1 MRDIRNRLIEATYQ
15 EVYEK
20 GYHAASLA
28 SILHLANAKKGSVY
42 HYFSSKKEMVLVMI
56 NEKIKERI
64 ENNWKE
70 LESCTTNILDLLI
83 SILKDTTTRDFTK
96 GCPLGNLLQE
106 CSGEDSDFS
115 DLLNQIL
122 GNWSELFEQTL
133 KKAFEAGEIVEIN
146 FKNCA
151 LFLIASLEGAL
162 LISKS
167 SGSSKEFDI
176 CINQL
181 ELYLLSFKKSS

>member
-1 MRDIRNRLIEATYQ
+1 MSDIRNKLIEATFQ

-20 GYHAASLA
+20 GYHAASLS
-28 SILHLANAKKGSVY
+28 SILNRAKAKKGSMY

-70 LESCTTNILDLLI
+70 LESCTTHILDLLI
-83 SILKDTTTRDFTK
+83 SILKDTTARDFTK

-106 CSGEDSDFS
+106 CSSEDSDFS
-115 DLLNQIL
+115 DLLNEIL

-133 KKAFEAGEIVEIN
+133 KKAYEVGEIIKID
-146 FKNCA
+146 FKNTA

-162 LISKS
+162 LISKQ
-167 SGSSKEFDI
+167 SGTSKEFDI
-176 CINQL
+176 CMNQL